1 MIAIWRDVGT
11 FEITEQRLVDQARV
25 IRTNEWLTEGE
36 LEEIRRKNLKRR
48 DGEENQEINDI
59 PVIEERI
66 QNESRLMEPSVTEIC
81 VRVETKI
88 TDEERLIIDELKSLM
103 IRNETEEYLPFKKVD
118 QRKLRDVTK
127 KVNAMTGNTET
138 DDETQTN
145 LLWQQPFGLQKKLE

>member
-66 QNESRLMEPSVTEIC
+66 QNESGSMEPSETEIC

-88 TDEERLIIDELKSLM
+88 TDEERLIIDELEALM

-118 QRKLRDVTK
+118 QRELREVTK
-127 KVNAMTGNTET
+127 KVNAVIRHLDINDVT
-138 DDETQTN
+138 
-145 LLWQQPFGLQKKLE
+145 